1 MRDEA
6 GRTDGIRTV
15 EIRSY
20 ALRPGTRAD
29 FHRRMSTEAVPML
42 RRWKVDVVAF
52 GPSPHDGDSYCL
64 IRAYRDVA
72 ERQASQD
79 AFYGSDEWR
88 NGPREA
94 ILAPI
99 AHFNSVV
106 LLLDEAAIA
115 ALRRSLP
122 G

>member
-1 MRDEA
+1 MRESGDDRRA
-6 GRTDGIRTV
+6 V

-20 ALRPGTRAD
+20 TLRPGTRAT
-29 FHRRMSTEAVPML
+29 FHRLMSEQAVPML
-42 RRWKVDVVAF
+42 RRWNVDVVAH
-52 GPSPHDGDSYCL
+52 GPSPHDADGYCL
-64 IRAYRDVA
+64 IRAYRDLA
-72 ERQASQD
+72 EREASQD

-99 AHFNSVV
+99 RHYTDVV
-106 LLLDEAAIA
+106 LLLDEAAIE
-115 ALRRSLP
+115 ALRQSLP